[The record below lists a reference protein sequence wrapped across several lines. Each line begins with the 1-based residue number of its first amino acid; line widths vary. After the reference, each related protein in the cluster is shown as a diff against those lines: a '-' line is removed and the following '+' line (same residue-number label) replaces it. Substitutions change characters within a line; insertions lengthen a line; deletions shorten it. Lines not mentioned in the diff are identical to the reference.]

1 MANKGLSE
9 REALAESALYVV
21 STPIGNLADIS
32 LRALETLR
40 QVDVIAAEDTRVTQR
55 LLSHHG
61 IGTRLL
67 SLHEHNERT
76 AAARLIELL
85 GQGKSVALVSDAGTP
100 ALSDPG
106 ALAVQEVRNAGFRV
120 IPIPGAS
127 ALLAAIAAAGLPA
140 LPFCFHGFLPSRK
153 AEREKLLRD
162 IRTQSGLQVF
172 YEAPHRIVEAVES
185 LAAILDGERR
195 IVIARELTKMFEQI
209 EVRALADAA
218 AWLREDDDR
227 RRGEFV
233 LMVEGADTTAKPE
246 ADDSTRVL
254 GILLRALPLSQ
265 AVALAG
271 EITGARK
278 NELYDRALE
287 LKNAAPE

>member
-1 MANKGLSE
+1 MAKTGVGE
-9 REALAESALYVV
+9 RAKVAEPALYVV
-21 STPIGNLADIS
+21 ATPIGNLADIS

-40 QVDVIAAEDTRVTQR
+40 SVDVVAAEDTRVTQH

-67 SLHEHNERT
+67 ALHEHNEK
-76 AAARLIELL
+76 AAAAKLVELL

-106 ALAVQEVRNAGFRV
+106 ALAVGEVRQAGFRV
-120 IPIPGAS
+120 VPVPGAS
-127 ALLAAIAAAGLPA
+127 ALLAAIAASGMAA
-140 LPFCFHGFLPSRK
+140 LPFTFHGFLPSRK
-153 AEREKLLRD
+153 AEREKVLGDLRPLA
-162 IRTQSGLQVF
+162 GLQVF
-172 YEAPHRIVEAVES
+172 YEAPHRVLECVES
-185 LAAILDGERR
+185 MASILGGERR

-209 EVRALADAA
+209 EVRPLSEAA
-218 AWLREDDDR
+218 AWLGGDDDR

-233 LMVEGADTTAKPE
+233 LMVDGAPATAPDE
-246 ADDSTRVL
+246 DDSMRVL
-254 GILLRALPLSQ
+254 EILMRALPLSQ
-265 AVALAG
+265 AVALAA

-287 LKNAAPE
+287 LKKSDDH